1 MCLAIVVLASAP
13 ASRAQ
18 APIDPSLPEAPLP
31 HNGGAAFFPAFD
43 VVRETGKPI
52 PPLASRQ
59 KFELAA
65 RSIASP
71 TFLIRSAFVTGFDE
85 AASVGP
91 DYGPGAGGAAE
102 LFGYNATSLAS
113 TDFFSQGLV
122 PVLFHQDPR
131 YFRKGSGSVKSRI
144 GWAARSEFVAF
155 SDKGTRM
162 PNYGVILGYFI
173 STALSDS
180 YLPPRNVSVGKTFEG
195 YSIKLASG
203 WGFNI
208 LHEYSGV
215 ERLKQL
221 IHKQRNKTDR

>member
-1 MCLAIVVLASAP
+1 
-13 ASRAQ
+13 
-18 APIDPSLPEAPLP
+18 
-31 HNGGAAFFPAFD
+31 
-43 VVRETGKPI
+43 
-52 PPLASRQ
+52 
-59 KFELAA
+59 
-65 RSIASP
+65 
-71 TFLIRSAFVTGFDE
+71 
-85 AASVGP
+85 
-91 DYGPGAGGAAE
+91 
-102 LFGYNATSLAS
+102 
-113 TDFFSQGLV
+113 
-122 PVLFHQDPR
+122 
-131 YFRKGSGSVKSRI
+131 VKSRI